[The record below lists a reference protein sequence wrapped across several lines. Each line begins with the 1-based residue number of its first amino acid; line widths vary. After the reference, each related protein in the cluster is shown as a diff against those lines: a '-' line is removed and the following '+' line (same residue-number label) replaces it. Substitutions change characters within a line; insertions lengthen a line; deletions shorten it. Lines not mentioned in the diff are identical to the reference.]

1 MQQRINTST
10 RNVKR
15 TNHFNLFNI
24 LNIRVFINFLFLKY
38 TIHILEKN
46 PNEYKNRFS

>member
-1 MQQRINTST
+1 MQQRINTSA

-24 LNIRVFINFLFLKY
+24 LNIKVFINFLFLKIY
-38 TIHILEKN
+38 NSYFRE
-46 PNEYKNRFS
+46 ES